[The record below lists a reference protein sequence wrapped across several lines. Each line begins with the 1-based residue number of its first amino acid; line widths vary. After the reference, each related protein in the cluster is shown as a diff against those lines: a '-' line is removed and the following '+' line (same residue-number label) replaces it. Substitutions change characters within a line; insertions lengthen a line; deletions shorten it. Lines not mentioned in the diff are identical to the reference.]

1 MKFNINKFRG
11 ISPQIRHSMLHLEVD
26 VEMTKG
32 QMFDAI
38 LEFQTKLTGAE
49 WQEFLDLNKEEA

>member
-1 MKFNINKFRG
+1 MKFHIKNFRNIK
-11 ISPQIRHSMLHLEVD
+11 PEIRQGQLRLEID
-26 VEMTKG
+26 VEMSKG

-38 LEFQTKLTGAE
+38 LEFQTKLTGSE